1 MSEPWFIAH
10 SIYDLVQRSMENKIL
25 IQSRPLADRLDRG
38 RLLIFAWN
46 AGLREYNCFGLKA
59 SQWQMLNP

>member
-1 MSEPWFIAH
+1 MSEPLFIAR
-10 SIYDLVQRSMENKIL
+10 STYDLVQHSMGNKIL
-25 IQSRPLADRLDRG
+25 IQSQPLADRLDRG

>member
-1 MSEPWFIAH
+1 MSEPWFIAR
-10 SIYDLVQRSMENKIL
+10 SVYDLAQRSMEDKIL
-25 IQSRPLADRLDRG
+25 IQSRPLADLLDRG

-46 AGLREYNCFGLKA
+46 AAFREYNCFGLKA

>member
-1 MSEPWFIAH
+1 MSEPCCIAR
-10 SIYDLVQRSMENKIL
+10 SIYDLVQCSMENKIL

-46 AGLREYNCFGLKA
+46 AAFREYNCLGLKA
-59 SQWQMLNP
+59 SQ

>member
-1 MSEPWFIAH
+1 MSEPWFIAR
-10 SIYDLVQRSMENKIL
+10 SVYDLAQRSMEDKIL
-25 IQSRPLADRLDRG
+25 IQSRPLADLLDRG

-46 AGLREYNCFGLKA
+46 AAFREYNCFGLMA

>member
-1 MSEPWFIAH
+1 MSEPRFIAC
-10 SIYDLVQRSMENKIL
+10 SVYDLVQRSMEDKIL

-46 AGLREYNCFGLKA
+46 AGVREYNCFGLKA

>member
-1 MSEPWFIAH
+1 MSEPWFIAR
-10 SIYDLVQRSMENKIL
+10 SVYDLVQRSMEEKIL
-25 IQSRPLADRLDRG
+25 IQSRPLADLLDLE

-46 AGLREYNCFGLKA
+46 AAFREYNCFGLMA